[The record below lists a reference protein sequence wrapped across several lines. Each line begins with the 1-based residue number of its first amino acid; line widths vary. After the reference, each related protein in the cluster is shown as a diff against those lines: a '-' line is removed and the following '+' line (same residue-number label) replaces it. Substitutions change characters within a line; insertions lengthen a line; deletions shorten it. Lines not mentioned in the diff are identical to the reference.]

1 MPELPYTPKN
11 SLVQHDIGK
20 FGGLVKWDHASMAWM
35 SQEFDSPILHQRSLR
50 LSVRTRGFHPR
61 KRGSIPLGTAIN
73 YKGPLAQLVEQ
84 VTFNHWV
91 VGSSPTRPTK
101 LGYSQAVRHRFLVPT
116 FGGSNPST
124 PAKHVPVVQL
134 DRIRVS

>member
-1 MPELPYTPKN
+1 MVEHLVYTEG
-11 SLVQHDIGK
+11 VIG
-20 FGGLVKWDHASMAWM
+20 S
-35 SQEFDSPILHQRSLR
+35 SPILPTKSQSGGVAQLVRAIACHAIGRGFESLHSRQRRSLR

-101 LGYSQAVRHRFLVPT
+101 LGYRQAVRQRFLVPP

-124 PAKHVPVVQL
+124 PANYCP
-134 DRIRVS
+134 